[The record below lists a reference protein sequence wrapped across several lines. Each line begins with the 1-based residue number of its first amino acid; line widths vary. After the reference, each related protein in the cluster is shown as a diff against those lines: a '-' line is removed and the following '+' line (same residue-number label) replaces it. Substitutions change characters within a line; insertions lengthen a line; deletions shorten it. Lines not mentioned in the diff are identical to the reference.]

1 VQKYVLSTNNGDD
14 SVGYW
19 IAVVDDDAL
28 LLRSAKDLLEGYAM
42 RVSPLRSG
50 AALLKFMETNTPDL
64 VVLDILM
71 PDMDGFETFHALRAL
86 EEKLGRHAT
95 PVIFLSGENDTA
107 AERRG
112 LRDGA
117 SDFVRKPIDKDIFIS
132 RIFKTIE
139 SHKTIELLTEKATL
153 DKLTG
158 FMNKASGIEKI
169 TEICQDHTGAMLL
182 FDLDN
187 FKLVNDI
194 YGHDMGDQVL
204 IAFSEIVKHNTREE
218 DVISRI
224 GGDEFLGFFGNI
236 TSENAVKSLTDR
248 LNDQILN
255 KCVKLM
261 GEEFDLPIGISVGA
275 AFVPKHTRDYATLFK
290 CADTA
295 MYRAK
300 ESGKHGAQIYDEEI
314 YDKASEDESD
324 LEADLSRLSRIMEER
339 GEADGAMVMGKET
352 FYQIYRFSIRFLSR
366 YKKGAEKILFNL
378 SVDED
383 ENLSDFT
390 KQFIEMLKNKLRKSD
405 AIVQI
410 KSDQILVF
418 LPIITE
424 EEGKMVAGRIEKAFA
439 EMDAGSAKMEYIAE
453 HVSFESNEE

>member
-1 VQKYVLSTNNGDD
+1 M
-14 SVGYW
+14 GYW

-42 RVSPLRSG
+42 RVTPLRSG
-50 AALLKFMETNTPDL
+50 SALLKFIENNTPDL

-71 PDMDGFETFHALRAL
+71 PEMDGFETFHQLRAL
-86 EEKLGRHAT
+86 EEKLGRHTT
-95 PVIFLSGENDTA
+95 PVIFLSGDNDMA

-117 SDFVRKPIDKDIFIS
+117 SDFVRKPIDKDILVS
-132 RIFKTIE
+132 RIFNTIE

-169 TEICQDHTGAMLL
+169 SEMCQDHDGALML

-194 YGHDMGDQVL
+194 YGHDMGDEVL

-218 DVISRI
+218 DVISRV
-224 GGDEFLGFFGNI
+224 GGDEFLGFFSNI
-236 TSENAVKSLTDR
+236 ISEIAVKSLTDR
-248 LNDQILN
+248 LNSQLLN
-255 KCVKLM
+255 RCIQLM
-261 GEEFDLPIGISVGA
+261 GDKFDLPIGISVGA
-275 AFVPKHTRDYATLFK
+275 VFVPKHTRDYATLFK
-290 CADTA
+290 YADSA

-314 YDKASEDESD
+314 CLKTTEDENN
-324 LEADLSRLSRIMEER
+324 LAAELGRLDMIMEGR
-339 GEADGAMVMGKET
+339 GKSEGAMVIGKET
-352 FYQIYRFSIRFLSR
+352 FYQIYRFTIRFICR
-366 YKKGAEKILFNL
+366 YKKGAGKILFGL
-378 SVDED
+378 SLDDEK
-383 ENLSDFT
+383 ESMSELS
-390 KQFIEMLKNKLRKSD
+390 KKFIEMLKVKLRVSD

-410 KSDQILVF
+410 KSDQILAF
-418 LPIITE
+418 LPIITKDE
-424 EEGKMVAGRIEKAFA
+424 CEMVAERVEKAFA
-439 EMDAGSAKMEYIAE
+439 ELELHSAKMEHVVE
-453 HVSFESNEE
+453 HVSYESDEEK